1 MAMNILDG
9 LNPMQRAA
17 VTTIDGPLLI
27 NAGPGS
33 GKTRVITHRVCIPS
47 SATAASILTVS
58 PP

>member
-33 GKTRVITHRVCIPS
+33 GKTESSPTASHTS